1 MPQMFTKILAPIDF
15 SADSFAAMDRAWEL
29 AKSAGAE
36 LHLLHVVPPQHLIT
50 LPGEQAAERARETI
64 LLEQAEEELTNLKKR
79 RLENS
84 AKVVLAAIIG
94 PPVQKITEY
103 AAQHDI
109 DLILLSRHG
118 RTGLGHMIIGS
129 VAEKLTRYAPCA
141 VMVLRPQR

>member
-1 MPQMFTKILAPIDF
+1 MSQMFTKILAPIDF
-15 SADSFAAMDRAWEL
+15 SVDSYAAMERAWEL

-50 LPGEQAAERARETI
+50 LPGEQAAESARETI
-64 LLEQAEEELTNLKKR
+64 LLEQAEEELTRIKR
-79 RLENS
+79 ETLENS
-84 AKVVLAAIIG
+84 AKVMLAAIVG
-94 PPVQKITEY
+94 PPVQKITDY
-103 AAQHDI
+103 AGQQSI

-141 VMVLRPQR
+141 LMVLRPRR